1 MTNAVSL
8 MAWIT
13 SCWRRR
19 RNKKDKNKRSNVKKK
34 NEEEDNRKNR
44 KKPWYHTTNTRKQ
57 AYLIHNIEAARKTL
71 LLLLHCTAKL
81 SSCVCVHVFTLNRM
95 SVHMALPWVMMGS
108 WSSPFPSQQSSST
121 HLTSWKAHRIQLYLS
136 YINMLF
142 SLEVCLH
149 WRSGVNVFLHLE
161 IHYLTDPWHTF
172 TCIQTAAPGGTSL
185 LKTSL
190 QTVALSG
197 KCCGRSWWS
206 SGPAT
211 GPSPGT
217 APAGPRKLERF
228 RLTSGT
234 GRSHHWT
241 CDLEEKIQG
250 SSR

>member
-1 MTNAVSL
+1 MKRR
-8 MAWIT
+8 IT
-13 SCWRRR
+13 G
-19 RNKKDKNKRSNVKKK
+19 KIGRSR
-34 NEEEDNRKNR
+34 DIILPTQGSR
-44 KKPWYHTTNTRKQ
+44 HTLYIILKQ
-57 AYLIHNIEAARKTL
+57 PEKHSYYC
-71 LLLLHCTAKL
+71 CTAQQNYPRVCA
-81 SSCVCVHVFTLNRM
+81 CVRVFTLNRM

-241 CDLEEKIQG
+241 CDLEEKVQG